1 MKMYTIHFDIYQDMN
16 VLYDAIKMGWWSES
30 EASAE
35 MDFMDFFAPMFDWI
49 ELNGYSFYIYVE
61 VTA

>member
-1 MKMYTIHFDIYQDMN
+1 MQMYTIHFAIYEDMN

-35 MDFMDFFAPMFDWI
+35 MDFILFFSPMFDWI
-49 ELNGYSFYIYVE
+49 ELNGYSFHIYVE